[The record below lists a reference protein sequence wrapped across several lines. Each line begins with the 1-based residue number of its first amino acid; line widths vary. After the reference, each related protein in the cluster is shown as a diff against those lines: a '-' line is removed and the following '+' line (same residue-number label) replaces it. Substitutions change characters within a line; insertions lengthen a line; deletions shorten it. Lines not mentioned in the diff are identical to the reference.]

1 MFERLARGEELAVP
15 NLGMETFHHVHADDV
30 ALAFEQALANWNAAV
45 DLSAVW
51 VAVRESGV
59 AGAASTLLGVYMLAL
74 EGQLVEIEAIAV
86 LE

>member
-1 MFERLARGEELAVP
+1 MTVYVVAGERA
-15 NLGMETFHHVHADDV
+15 
-30 ALAFEQALANWNAAV
+30 

-51 VAVRESGV
+51 VAVRESDM
-59 AGAASTLLGVYMLAL
+59 AEAASTLLEVSVLAV